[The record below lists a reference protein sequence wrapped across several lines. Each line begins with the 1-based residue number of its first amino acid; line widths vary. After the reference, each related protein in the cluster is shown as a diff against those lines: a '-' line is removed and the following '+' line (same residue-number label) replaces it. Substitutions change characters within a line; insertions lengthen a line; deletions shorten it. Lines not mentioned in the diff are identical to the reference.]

1 MHTANLLTLP
11 EAADTLRI
19 SKSYLYKL
27 VEAREI
33 PFFKIGRRIIFKPD
47 DLNAWLEHRY
57 MPVAGGVR

>member
-1 MHTANLLTLP
+1 MNAPELFTLP

-27 VEAREI
+27 VERREI

-57 MPVAGGVR
+57 QPAAGGVR

>member
-1 MHTANLLTLP
+1 MNAPELFTLP

-33 PFFKIGRRIIFKPD
+33 PFFRIGRRIVFKPE